1 MEKHTTSVTDK
12 YHDLS
17 YYVSTIQEQKSYG
30 KIGWL
35 KQHFLDYE
43 AVVELDNQ
51 NSIHAF
57 SRLQEQGHG
66 EQRYKNCR
74 LIDLTQEELYTM
86 TEAAILD
93 DNEL

>member
-1 MEKHTTSVTDK
+1 MEKHTASVTDK

-43 AVVELDNQ
+43 AVVE
-51 NSIHAF
+51 
-57 SRLQEQGHG
+57 
-66 EQRYKNCR
+66 
-74 LIDLTQEELYTM
+74 
-86 TEAAILD
+86 
-93 DNEL
+93 